1 MITEIM
7 ERHIKSICNEYASY
21 VVEKLSS
28 KYEFDAEE
36 AMRELELPIIK
47 RDEPAA
53 PRRKALVAEK
63 KSKPEKRLV
72 PSIPLPF
79 CGKVIDGWCK
89 AIVKNNKLY
98 TQCTNSPTK
107 DEICTKCDNLLKKDG
122 ELPFGLITSRM
133 ECDIFSYKDNKGNV
147 PLPYTVIMAKM
158 DITREKAIE
167 EAAKFGITIPEEH
180 FVVVEKAR
188 GRPKKDVAEKSD
200 DDETDKKNRGRPKK
214 DKPVKATS
222 KVGDDII
229 AGLLQQAKDNGE
241 IVEEKSSQSQEET
254 QTQEEETTDKAVEK
268 PAPKTK
274 ANKTDKEAEKA
285 AAKAAKEAEKAAAK
299 AAKEAEKT
307 AKEAEKAAAKEAE
320 KEAAKAAKK
329 TNAKEAPAPKKHD
342 DKTPAA
348 PKVDNEEG
356 VSETKSC
363 EQESY
368 SDEEEDGEEQIKVKK
383 FEFQG
388 KKYKRSEPDNILY
401 DWDDDEPVG
410 VWNPNTKT
418 IDELPEDIDEE
429 DDE

>member
-1 MITEIM
+1 MIAEIM

-36 AMRELELPIIK
+36 AMRELELPTIK
-47 RDEPAA
+47 HAEPPA

-63 KSKPEKRLV
+63 KSKPEKRPV

-122 ELPFGLITSRM
+122 ELPFGFITSRM
-133 ECDIFSYKDNKGNV
+133 ECDIFNYKDNKGNV
-147 PLPYTVIMAKM
+147 PVPYTVIMAKM

-180 FVVVEKAR
+180 FAVVEKAR
-188 GRPKKDVAEKSD
+188 GRPKKDLAEKSD

-254 QTQEEETTDKAVEK
+254 QTQETQEEETSDKAVEK

-299 AAKEAEKT
+299 D
-307 AKEAEKAAAKEAE
+307 AKEAEKAAAKAAKEAE
-320 KEAAKAAKK
+320 KEATKAAKK
-329 TNAKEAPAPKKHD
+329 TNAKKAPAPKKDD
-342 DKTPAA
+342 DKPA
-348 PKVDNEEG
+348 PKVDYEEG
-356 VSETKSC
+356 VFETKSC

-388 KKYKRSEPDNILY
+388 KKYKRFEPDNILY
-401 DWDDDEPVG
+401 DWDNDEPVG

-418 IDELPEDIDEE
+418 IDELPEDSDEE